1 MQAFDYA
8 RVKSVDEA
16 VALLAEKNGSA
27 RVLSGGTDLLVALR
41 EGRLSTELVVDV
53 KQVPELAEMTY
64 DPSGGLVLGA
74 AVSCQRMYDDETVA
88 AAYPGL
94 MDSAHLIGGVQ
105 IQGRASL
112 GGNLCNASPAADG
125 IPALIAHA
133 AVCTVAGPNGRR
145 DVAVE
150 DFCIAPGRTVL
161 EPGEFLVNM
170 RMPAPKP
177 GFGAASVP
185 RACRSPRQATA
196 NRPATYS
203 PAARTISQ
211 TGIRYL
217 FRRRD
222 LHLPG
227 TGLASSPF
235 VGLAAEFLKKN
246 KGGPFY
252 GAAQSSAVTGCLPC
266 YSGSI
271 SASAMP
277 CGTRVPGTRMSSTR
291 SWMSCGGGAV
301 TRATPTPTASD
312 RNMNT
317 KPMPSGDTPSHQC
330 EASVSTNLKW

>member
-53 KQVPELAEMTY
+53 KQVPELAEMTF
-64 DPSGGLVLGA
+64 DPSSGLVLGA
-74 AVSCQRMYDDETVA
+74 AVSCQRMYDDDTVA

-150 DFCIAPGRTVL
+150 DFSVAPGRTVL

-177 GFGAASVP
+177 GFGAAYLRFIPRNEMDIAVVGVGASVQLS
-185 RACRSPRQATA
+185 ADGTTFES
-196 NRPATYS
+196 
-203 PAARTISQ
+203 ARI
-211 TGIRYL
+211 
-217 FRRRD
+217 
-222 LHLPG
+222 
-227 TGLASSPF
+227 A
-235 VGLAAEFLKKN
+235 LAAVAPRPLFVPEAGESLAGKPVNEESMAQAAELAQLAAAPITDMRGTAEFRKHIVGVLTRRTLAKAVERAR
-246 KGGPFY
+246 
-252 GAAQSSAVTGCLPC
+252 GA
-266 YSGSI
+266 
-271 SASAMP
+271 
-277 CGTRVPGTRMSSTR
+277 
-291 SWMSCGGGAV
+291 
-301 TRATPTPTASD
+301 
-312 RNMNT
+312 
-317 KPMPSGDTPSHQC
+317 
-330 EASVSTNLKW
+330 